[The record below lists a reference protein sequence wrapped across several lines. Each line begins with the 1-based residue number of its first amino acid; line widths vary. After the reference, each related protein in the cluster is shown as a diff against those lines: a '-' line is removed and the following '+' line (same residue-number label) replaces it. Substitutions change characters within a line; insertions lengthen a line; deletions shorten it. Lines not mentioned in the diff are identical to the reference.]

1 MRMHCLLESLF
12 FLFWD
17 HRTKIA
23 RIFFKLKLISS
34 IINRDAAVPWRSSTN
49 QYFVALRTP

>member
-1 MRMHCLLESLF
+1 MRMLCLLESLS

-23 RIFFKLKLISS
+23 RIFKNKLNE